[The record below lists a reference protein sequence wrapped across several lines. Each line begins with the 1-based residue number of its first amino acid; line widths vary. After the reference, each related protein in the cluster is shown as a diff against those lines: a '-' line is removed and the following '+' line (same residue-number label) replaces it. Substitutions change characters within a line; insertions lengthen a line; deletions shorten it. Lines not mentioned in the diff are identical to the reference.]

1 MLKPPGHRRY
11 LRTQLKRMA
20 ALSAA
25 GDSDGAWECFRL
37 LPVET
42 RAVMALL
49 FYAGRCRSPR
59 DRRDRRLRRQLTEGA
74 PA

>member
-11 LRTQLKRMA
+11 LRTALKRMA

-25 GDSDGAWECFRL
+25 GDGDGAWTAFKL

-42 RAVMALL
+42 RAVMSML

-59 DRRDRRLRRQLTEGA
+59 DRRDRRLRRQLTGGA

>member
-11 LRTQLKRMA
+11 LRTALKRMA

-25 GDSDGAWECFRL
+25 GDVDGAWQCFKL

-42 RAVMALL
+42 RAVMSLL
-49 FYAGRCRSPR
+49 FHYGRYR
-59 DRRDRRLRRQLTEGA
+59 
-74 PA
+74 